1 MNILFVG
8 EATSGFGGIETV
20 IKKVTGFLESDQDTK
35 NTYTL
40 YFLCRDD
47 RMDKSWLEG
56 KHFIC
61 HRSGIKISF
70 LRRMSHACALAR
82 FVKQNQPDAVIAFDA
97 PSCRVA
103 AQAIRYSKKTLPLI
117 SWLHYSLD
125 HKKHAEQALV
135 ADHHL
140 AISSGIKQQ
149 LIKRGVS
156 PERISVIFNPVTPQ
170 STVIPRPT
178 DKAVFIYVGR
188 LKFEGQKRLKDMLD
202 AFSGLE
208 GEWECH
214 FIGDGSDANVCQA
227 YGHQLG
233 IADRLHWHGWQEKP
247 WEYVQTEI
255 KQVSAFVMSSAFE
268 GLPMTLLEA
277 MSYGIY
283 CVSSD
288 CPSGPGD
295 IIRNGVN
302 GQLYPVRDLNNLQAI
317 LSSTIVNREISDV
330 KTIKSSIHDFYDD
343 NYYRTFKK
351 VITTA
356 SQKIIKLKNVKW

>member
-20 IKKVTGFLESDQDTK
+20 IKKVTHLLESDKNTK

-40 YFLCRDD
+40 YFLCRDH
-47 RMDKSWLEG
+47 RMDKAWLEG

-70 LRRMSHACALAR
+70 LRRMRHACALAR
-82 FVKQNQPDAVIAFDA
+82 FMKQNQPDTVIAFDA
-97 PSCRVA
+97 PSCSVA
-103 AQAIRYSKKTLPLI
+103 AQAIRYSKKMLPLI

-170 STVIPRPT
+170 SVVIPRPT
-178 DKAVFIYVGR
+178 DKTVFIYVGR

-202 AFSGLE
+202 AFSGLHS
-208 GEWECH
+208 EWECH
-214 FIGDGSDANVCQA
+214 FIGDGSDAEICQA
-227 YGHQLG
+227 YAHQLD
-233 IADRLHWHGWQEKP
+233 IADHLHWHGWQEKP
-247 WEYVQTEI
+247 WEYVQ
-255 KQVSAFVMSSAFE
+255 KQIPSVSALLLTSSFE
-268 GLPMTLLEA
+268 GFGMVLVEA
-277 MSYGIY
+277 ISYGIY
-283 CVSSD
+283 CISSD
-288 CPSGPGD
+288 CLSGPGD
-295 IIRNGVN
+295 IIKNGVN
-302 GQLYPVRDLNNLQAI
+302 GQLYAPSNIKEFIKKISQVQKK
-317 LSSTIVNREISDV
+317 EINHNV
-330 KTIKSSIHDFYDD
+330 EEIKKSISGFYDE
-343 NYYRTFKK
+343 NYYSAFMES
-351 VITTA
+351 I
-356 SQKIIKLKNVKW
+356 SNHNNQKH

>member
-20 IKKVTGFLESDQDTK
+20 IKKVTSFLEGDQDTK

-40 YFLCRDD
+40 YFLCRDN
-47 RMDKSWLEG
+47 RMDKAWLEG

-82 FVKQNQPDAVIAFDA
+82 FIKQNQPDTVIAFDA

-103 AQAIRYSKKTLPLI
+103 AQAIRYSKKMLPLI

-170 STVIPRPT
+170 SVVIPRPT
-178 DKAVFIYVGR
+178 DKTVFIYVGR

-202 AFSGLE
+202 AFSGLH

-214 FIGDGSDANVCQA
+214 FIGDGSDAEICQA
-227 YGHQLG
+227 YAHQLD
-233 IADRLHWHGWQEKP
+233 IADHLHWHGWQEKP

-288 CPSGPGD
+288 CSSGPGD
-295 IIRNGVN
+295 IIKNGVN
-302 GQLYPVRDLNNLQAI
+302 GQLYAPSNIKGFIKI
-317 LSSTIVNREISDV
+317 LSQVQKKEINHNV
-330 KTIKSSIHDFYDD
+330 GEIKKSISGFYDE
-343 NYYRTFKK
+343 NYYSTFMES
-351 VITTA
+351 I
-356 SQKIIKLKNVKW
+356 SNHNNQKTLK

>member
-20 IKKVTGFLESDQDTK
+20 IKKVTRFLESDQDTK

-40 YFLCRDD
+40 YFLCRDN
-47 RMDKSWLEG
+47 RMDKAWLEG
-56 KHFIC
+56 KHFVC
-61 HRSGIKISF
+61 HHSAIKISF
-70 LRRMSHACALAR
+70 LRRMSHACALASFIR
-82 FVKQNQPDAVIAFDA
+82 QNQPDTVIAFDA
-97 PSCRVA
+97 PSCRIA

-149 LIKRGVS
+149 LIKRGVP

-170 STVIPRPT
+170 AVVIPRPAQGEN
-178 DKAVFIYVGR
+178 AVFIYVGR

-202 AFSGLE
+202 AFAGVT
-208 GEWECH
+208 GQWECH
-214 FIGDGSDANVCQA
+214 FIGDGSDAETCKA
-227 YGHQLG
+227 YALQLG
-233 IADRLHWHGWQEKP
+233 IDQQTHWHGWQADP
-247 WEYVQTEI
+247 WDYIQNHI
-255 KQVSAFVMSSAFE
+255 KTVSAFVMSSAFE

-295 IIRNGVN
+295 IIRDGVN
-302 GQLYPVRDLNNLQAI
+302 GQLYPPDAPTTLRDSLQG
-317 LSSTIVNREISDV
+317 IVNQQVLPDAEQI
-330 KTIKSSIHDFYDD
+330 THSIHRFYDES
-343 NYYRTFKK
+343 YYLAIKE
-351 VITTA
+351 
-356 SQKIIKLKNVKW
+356 IIKTLTHRSAMK

>member
-20 IKKVTGFLESDQDTK
+20 IKKVTSFLENDQDAE

-40 YFLCRDD
+40 YFLCRDN
-47 RMDKSWLEG
+47 RMDKAWLEG
-56 KHFIC
+56 KHYIC

-82 FVKQNQPDAVIAFDA
+82 FIKQNQPDTVIAFDA

-149 LIKRGVS
+149 LIKRGVP

-170 STVIPRPT
+170 SIVIPRPT

-188 LKFEGQKRLKDMLD
+188 LKFEGQKRIKDMLD
-202 AFSGLE
+202 AFSGLK

-214 FIGDGSDANVCQA
+214 FIGDGSDTEVCQA
-227 YGHQLG
+227 YAQQRG

-295 IIRNGVN
+295 IIKNGVN
-302 GQLYPVRDLNNLQAI
+302 GQLYPPGD
-317 LSSTIVNREISDV
+317 THHFV
-330 KTIKSSIHDFYDD
+330 KTLSQLQTNEINSSIEEIKNSISEFYDK
-343 NYYRTFKK
+343 NYYAKF
-351 VITTA
+351 INA
-356 SQKIIKLKNVKW
+356 IAIEKNR

>member
-40 YFLCRDD
+40 FFLCRDD
-47 RMDKSWLEG
+47 RMDKTWLEG

-61 HRSGIKISF
+61 HRSGIKLSF

-82 FVKQNQPDAVIAFDA
+82 FVKQNQPDTVIAFDA
-97 PSCRVA
+97 PSCRIA
-103 AQAIRYSKKTLPLI
+103 AQAIRYSKKTVPLI

-149 LIKRGVS
+149 LIKRGVP

-170 STVIPRPT
+170 SVVIPRPT
-178 DKAVFIYVGR
+178 DKTVFIYVGR

-202 AFSGLE
+202 AFSGLQ

-214 FIGDGSDANVCQA
+214 FIGDGSDAEVCQGYA
-227 YGHQLG
+227 HQLG

-247 WEYVQTEI
+247 WEYVQTKI
-255 KQVSAFVMSSAFE
+255 RQVSAFVMSSAFE

-277 MSYGIY
+277 MSYGVY

-295 IIRNGVN
+295 IIKNGVN
-302 GQLYPVRDLNNLQAI
+302 GQLYPLDAPTALRDSLQ
-317 LSSTIVNREISDV
+317 TIVNQQILPNAEQV
-330 KTIKSSIHDFYDD
+330 THSIHRFYDES
-343 NYYRTFKK
+343 YYL
-351 VITTA
+351 VI
-356 SQKIIKLKNVKW
+356 KEIINALTHRSTMK

>member
-20 IKKVTGFLESDQDTK
+20 LKKVTSFLENDCETK

-47 RMDKSWLEG
+47 RMDKAWLAG
-56 KHFIC
+56 KRFVC
-61 HRSGIKISF
+61 HRSSIKISF
-70 LRRMSHACALAR
+70 LRRMSHACVLAR
-82 FVKQNQPDAVIAFDA
+82 FIKQNQPDAVIAFDA

-103 AQAIRYSKKTLPLI
+103 AHALRYSKKRLPLI

-149 LIKRGVS
+149 LIKRGVPS
-156 PERISVIFNPVTPQ
+156 KRISVVFNPVTPQ
-170 STVIPRPT
+170 SVVIPRPT
-178 DKAVFIYVGR
+178 NKAVFIYVGR

-202 AFSGLE
+202 AFSGLT
-208 GEWECH
+208 GDWECH
-214 FIGDGSDANVCQA
+214 FIGDGSDAQVCREYAQK
-227 YGHQLG
+227 LG
-233 IADRLHWHGWQEKP
+233 INEQVHWHGWQADP
-247 WEYVQTEI
+247 WEYIQT
-255 KQVSAFVMSSAFE
+255 KVKNVSAFVMSSAFE

-277 MSYGIY
+277 MSHGIY
-283 CVSSD
+283 CISSD

-295 IIRNGVN
+295 IIRDGVN
-302 GQLYPVRDLNNLQAI
+302 GQLYPTGSTDFLRNALQTLVEQEPIPSAEQ
-317 LSSTIVNREISDV
+317 V
-330 KTIKSSIHDFYDD
+330 KSSIHLFYDD
-343 NYYRTFKK
+343 TYYQSMKETINT
-351 VITTA
+351 VINR
-356 SQKIIKLKNVKW
+356 QIIR

>member
-20 IKKVTGFLESDQDTK
+20 LQKVTSFLENDVETK
-35 NTYTL
+35 NDYTL

-47 RMDKSWLEG
+47 RMDKAWLAG
-56 KHFIC
+56 KRFVC
-61 HRSGIKISF
+61 HRSSIKISF
-70 LRRMSHACALAR
+70 LRRMNYSCTLAR
-82 FVKQNQPDAVIAFDA
+82 FIKQNQPDAVIAFDA

-125 HKKHAEQALV
+125 HKKHAEQVLA
-135 ADHHL
+135 ANYHL

-149 LIKRGVS
+149 LIKRGVPS
-156 PERISVIFNPVTPQ
+156 ERISVIFNPVTPQ
-170 STVIPRPT
+170 NTVIPRPT

-202 AFSGLE
+202 AFSGLN
-208 GEWECH
+208 GDWECH
-214 FIGDGSDANVCQA
+214 FIGDGSDAKVCQSYA
-227 YGHQLG
+227 QQLG
-233 IADRLHWHGWQEKP
+233 ITDHLHWHGWQEKP
-247 WEYVQTEI
+247 WEYIQDKI
-255 KQVSAFVMSSAFE
+255 KHVSAFVMSSAFE

-288 CPSGPGD
+288 CPSGPED
-295 IIRNGVN
+295 IIRNGIN
-302 GQLYPVRDLNNLQAI
+302 GQLYPPSDTTTLRSSLQDV
-317 LSSTIVNREISDV
+317 VNRQTLLDAKQISV
-330 KTIKSSIHDFYDD
+330 SIHRFYDET
-343 NYYRTFKK
+343 YYKEMK
-351 VITTA
+351 AVINTA
-356 SQKIIKLKNVKW
+356 IHHQVME